1 MSAESLFEQERAY
14 FLPVYRRLPII
25 LERAQGC
32 WLFDVE
38 GRRYLDFL
46 AGIATLALGHG
57 HPRILQA
64 VIRQLQRYAHVSNF
78 FVVPAQL
85 ELARWLRQ
93 VTGLQRVFFANSGA
107 EAVEAALKLARRWG
121 WMHGREQIWGFSG
134 GFHGRTYGALSL
146 MDRPLYREGMG
157 PYLPKIGTLPY
168 NDPET
173 LERTLDERTCAVVL
187 ECIQG
192 EGGVIEASPE
202 FLGTL
207 EQLRRRYGFLFI
219 VDEVQTGLGRTGAW
233 LAVQHYGIVPD
244 IVVLAKA
251 LGGGLPLG
259 AIVAGEHLAQ
269 VWSAGIHGSTF
280 GGNPA
285 ACAAG
290 VVLMEELA
298 SGLLEHVRRVGH
310 VLRSQLEE
318 LARRFPE
325 RIRQVRG
332 RGLMLGIEL
341 DGAAEYLRDALLGE
355 GVVVGISGQRVLR
368 ILPPLIVSAEEVEFF
383 CAALERVLQRM
394 R

>member
-64 VIRQLQRYAHVSNF
+64 VICQLQRYAHVSNF

-93 VTGLQRVFFANSGA
+93 VMGLQRVFFANSGA

-207 EQLRRRYGFLFI
+207 EQLRRRYGFLLI

-269 VWSAGIHGSTF
+269 VWSAGMHGSTF

-368 ILPPLIVSAEEVEFF
+368 ILPPFIVSAEEVEFF

>member
-1 MSAESLFEQERAY
+1 MSAEQLFEQERAY
-14 FLPVYRRLPII
+14 FLPVYRRLPIVV
-25 LERAQGC
+25 ERAQGC
-32 WLFDVE
+32 WLFDSQ

-46 AGIATLALGHG
+46 AGIATLALGHA
-57 HPRILQA
+57 HPRLLEAMVQ
-64 VIRQLQRYAHVSNF
+64 QLQRYAHVSNY
-78 FVVPAQL
+78 FVVPAQV

-107 EAVEAALKLARRWG
+107 EAMEAALKLARRWG

-157 PYLPKIGTLPY
+157 PYLPQIGTLPY
-168 NDPET
+168 NDPEA
-173 LERTLDERTCAVVL
+173 LERALDERTCAVVL

-192 EGGVIEASPE
+192 EGGVVEASPE
-202 FLGTL
+202 FLSTL
-207 EQLRRRYGFLFI
+207 EQLRHRYGFLLI

-233 LAVQHYGIVPD
+233 LAVQHYGIIPD
-244 IVVLAKA
+244 VIVLAKA

-269 VWSAGIHGSTF
+269 VWGTGMHGSTF
-280 GGNPA
+280 GGNPV

-298 SGLLEHVRRVGH
+298 SGLLEHARQVGYM
-310 VLRSQLEE
+310 LRSRLEE
-318 LARRFPE
+318 LAQRFPE
-325 RIRQVRG
+325 HIRQVRG
-332 RGLMLGIEL
+332 RGLLLGIVL
-341 DGAAEYLRDALLGE
+341 GGQAEHFRDALLGE
-355 GVVVGISGQRVLR
+355 GVVVGISGPDVLR
-368 ILPPLIVSAEEVEFF
+368 ILPPLIVSAEEVDFF

-394 R
+394 C

>member
-14 FLPVYRRLPII
+14 FLPVYRRLPIV

-32 WLFDVE
+32 WLFDAE
-38 GRRYLDFL
+38 GRRYLDLL
-46 AGIATLALGHG
+46 AGIATLALGHA
-57 HPRILQA
+57 HPRLLQA
-64 VIRQLQRYAHVSNF
+64 VVCQLRRYAHVSNF

-146 MDRPLYREGMG
+146 MDQPLYREGMG
-157 PYLPKIGTLPY
+157 PYLPHIGTLPY
-168 NDPET
+168 NDPQA
-173 LERTLDERTCAVVL
+173 LEQALDERTCAVVL

-202 FLGTL
+202 FLATL
-207 EQLRRRYGFLFI
+207 ERLRHRYGFLLI

-269 VWSAGIHGSTF
+269 VWGAGMHGSTF
-280 GGNPA
+280 GGNPV

-298 SGLLEHVRRVGH
+298 SGLLEHVRQVGH
-310 VLRSQLEE
+310 VLRSRLEE
-318 LARRFPE
+318 LAQCFPE
-325 RIRQVRG
+325 HIRQVRG

-341 DGAAEYLRDALLGE
+341 NGPAEHLRDALLGE

-383 CAALERVLQRM
+383 CAALERILQRM
-394 R
+394 H

>member
-25 LERAQGC
+25 LKRAQGC

-64 VIRQLQRYAHVSNF
+64 VICQLQRYAHVSNF

-173 LERTLDERTCAVVL
+173 LERMLDERTCAVVL

-207 EQLRRRYGFLFI
+207 EQLRRRYGFLLI